1 MLIRAGKIPLITLDR
16 NLCIV
21 RLFRRRP
28 RLNLGKFRA
37 PEPIAEAPIKRVVE
51 EGVLIARN
59 AVRMAVKNRI
69 IVDAAR
75 DHLDFDD
82 GALAGLVHIEF
93 DQLAEQAEH
102 LLKASHTSRN
112 RAVQNGLAEGLR
124 EASMDG
130 ELISSIIGEAR
141 ELAWSEIGTAIIAK
155 LRMAYLPTEDP
166 NYEAE
171 RQRRLRELRTINLA
185 ELEVAAQG
193 EY

>member
-1 MLIRAGKIPLITLDR
+1 
-16 NLCIV
+16 V

-37 PEPIAEAPIKRVVE
+37 PEPIEPAPIERIVE

-82 GALAGLVHIEF
+82 GALAGFVHVEF
-93 DQLAEQAEH
+93 DQLAEQTEH
-102 LLKASHTSRN
+102 LLEVSRTERN
-112 RAVQNGLAEGLR
+112 REVQKGLAEGLR
-124 EASMDG
+124 HASMDG
-130 ELISSIIGEAR
+130 ELISNIIDEAR
-141 ELAWSEIGTAIIAK
+141 ELAWSEIGTAIVAK
-155 LRMAYLPTEDP
+155 LREAYLPMEDP
-166 NYEAE
+166 KYQAQ
-171 RQRRLRELRTINLA
+171 RARRLREFRNINFA
-185 ELEVAAQG
+185 ELEAMSKG

>member
-1 MLIRAGKIPLITLDR
+1 MRFI
-16 NLCIV
+16 
-21 RLFRRRP
+21 RRRP

-37 PEPIAEAPIKRVVE
+37 PEPIEAAPIERVVE

-82 GALAGLVHIEF
+82 GALAGLVHVEF

-102 LLKASHTSRN
+102 LLRGSHTDRN
-112 RAVQNGLAEGLR
+112 RAVQEGLAEGLR
-124 EASMDG
+124 QASMDG
-130 ELISSIIGEAR
+130 ELISAIIDEAR

-155 LRMAYLPTEDP
+155 LRVAYLPKEDP
-166 NYEAE
+166 SYEAE
-171 RQRRLRELRTINLA
+171 RKRRLRELRTINLA
-185 ELEVAAQG
+185 DLQAAVKG

>member
-1 MLIRAGKIPLITLDR
+1 MLNGAGNISLTVLDR
-16 NLCIV
+16 DLCIV

-93 DQLAEQAEH
+93 D
-102 LLKASHTSRN
+102 

>member
-1 MLIRAGKIPLITLDR
+1 M
-16 NLCIV
+16 

-37 PEPIAEAPIKRVVE
+37 PEPIEEAPIERVVE

-75 DHLDFDD
+75 DHLDYDD
-82 GALAGLVHIEF
+82 GALAGLVHVEF
-93 DQLAEQAEH
+93 DQLAEQSEH
-102 LLKASHTSRN
+102 LLRVSHTARN
-112 RAVQNGLAEGLR
+112 RAVQEGLAEGLR
-124 EASMDG
+124 QASMDG
-130 ELISSIIGEAR
+130 ELISGIIDEAR

-155 LRMAYLPTEDP
+155 LRVAYLPMEDP
-166 NYEAE
+166 SYGAQ
-171 RQRRLRELRTINLA
+171 RKRRLRELRTINFA
-185 ELEVAAQG
+185 ELEDAARD

>member
-1 MLIRAGKIPLITLDR
+1 M
-16 NLCIV
+16 

-37 PEPIAEAPIKRVVE
+37 PEPVEAAPIDRVVD

-75 DHLDFDD
+75 DHLDYDD
-82 GALAGLVHIEF
+82 GALAGMVHVEF
-93 DQLAEQAEH
+93 DQLAEQAER
-102 LLKASHTSRN
+102 LLRVTHTARN
-112 RAVQNGLAEGLR
+112 RAVQEGLAEGLR
-124 EASMDG
+124 QASMDG
-130 ELISSIIGEAR
+130 ELISHIIDEAR

-155 LRMAYLPTEDP
+155 LRVAYLPMEDP
-166 NYEAE
+166 LYEA
-171 RQRRLRELRTINLA
+171 QKKRRLRELHTINFA
-185 ELEVAAQG
+185 ELEAAAQG

>member
-1 MLIRAGKIPLITLDR
+1 M
-16 NLCIV
+16 

-37 PEPIAEAPIKRVVE
+37 PEPVEEAPIERVVE

-75 DHLDFDD
+75 DHLDYDD
-82 GALAGLVHIEF
+82 GALAGFVHVEF
-93 DQLAEQAEH
+93 DQLAEQAER
-102 LLKASHTSRN
+102 LLRVTHTARN
-112 RAVQNGLAEGLR
+112 RAVQGGLAEGLR
-124 EASMDG
+124 QASMDG
-130 ELISSIIGEAR
+130 ELISNIIDEAR

-155 LRMAYLPTEDP
+155 LRVAYRPTEDP
-166 NYEAE
+166 LYEAQ
-171 RQRRLRELRTINLA
+171 RKRRLRELRNINLA
-185 ELEVAAQG
+185 ELEAVTRG

>member
-1 MLIRAGKIPLITLDR
+1 M
-16 NLCIV
+16 

-37 PEPIAEAPIKRVVE
+37 PEPIEEAPIERVVE

-75 DHLDFDD
+75 DHLDYDD
-82 GALAGLVHIEF
+82 GALAGLVHVEF
-93 DQLAEQAEH
+93 DQLAEQSEH
-102 LLKASHTSRN
+102 LLRVSHTARN
-112 RAVQNGLAEGLR
+112 RAVQEGLAEGLR
-124 EASMDG
+124 QASMDG
-130 ELISSIIGEAR
+130 ELISGIIDEAR

-155 LRMAYLPTEDP
+155 LRVAYLPMEDP
-166 NYEAE
+166 SYEAQ
-171 RQRRLRELRTINLA
+171 RKRRLRELRTINFA
-185 ELEVAAQG
+185 ELEAAARD